1 MKNSE
6 VSFVKEKSNMTT
18 HEEKSEVIT
27 QNDTRLRILY
37 LYQLLSEQSDETHP
51 LTTNQIISKMQEL
64 HDIHMHRTTVSSD
77 IALLKAAGFD
87 IISERKR
94 LLSCRSSIFAS

>member
-51 LTTNQIISKMQEL
+51 LTTNQIISKMQ
-64 HDIHMHRTTVSSD
+64 
-77 IALLKAAGFD
+77 
-87 IISERKR
+87 
-94 LLSCRSSIFAS
+94 